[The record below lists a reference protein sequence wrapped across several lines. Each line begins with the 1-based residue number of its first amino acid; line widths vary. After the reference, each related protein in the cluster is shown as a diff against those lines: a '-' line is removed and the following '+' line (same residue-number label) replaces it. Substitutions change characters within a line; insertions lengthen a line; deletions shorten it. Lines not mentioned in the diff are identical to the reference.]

1 MFSAG
6 HQFAIIGYY
15 FRYSITDL
23 DNGPATWI
31 VIKND
36 QYQWLNKS
44 WEDLCQRVWPSLWMS
59 WCFARD
65 RLLAYCLISECEYR
79 GVLQR
84 AECVETIGE
93 WSSARVNK
101 CQLFPSCGGFLLLT
115 ANTSKTVRP
124 APSHTTTGTD
134 WGTQRPGFSYPFT
147 ETTVDQM
154 SGGTIKV
161 KSAN

>member
-1 MFSAG
+1 MTEQVLRGPLSESLTQPLNELMF
-6 HQFAIIGYY
+6 
-15 FRYSITDL
+15 
-23 DNGPATWI
+23 
-31 VIKND
+31 
-36 QYQWLNKS
+36 
-44 WEDLCQRVWPSLWMS
+44 CQSQ
-59 WCFARD
+59 
-65 RLLAYCLISECEYR
+65 RLLAYCLISECECR

-124 APSHTTTGTD
+124 APSRTTTGTD

-154 SGGTIKV
+154 SGGTVKV